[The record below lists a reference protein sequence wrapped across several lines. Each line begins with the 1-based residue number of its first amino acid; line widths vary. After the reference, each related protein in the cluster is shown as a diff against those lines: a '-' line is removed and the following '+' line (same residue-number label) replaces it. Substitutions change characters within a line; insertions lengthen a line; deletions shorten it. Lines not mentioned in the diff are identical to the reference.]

1 MGTGNNDGVA
11 REIWGSA
18 YDAIP
23 KSVFAVLAWY
33 LAPPADCASDEGVGN
48 DGELRRFAEELEAMH
63 SNGILGERQVK
74 RAQRALAGLD
84 PHQHQQQGETK

>member
-1 MGTGNNDGVA
+1 VATANNDSVA
-11 REIWGSA
+11 REIRGSA

-23 KSVFAVLAWY
+23 KSVFGVVVWY
-33 LAPPADCASDEGVGN
+33 LADCASDGGVDN
-48 DGELRRFAEELEAMH
+48 DGELQRFAEELEAMH

-84 PHQHQQQGETK
+84 PQQGETK